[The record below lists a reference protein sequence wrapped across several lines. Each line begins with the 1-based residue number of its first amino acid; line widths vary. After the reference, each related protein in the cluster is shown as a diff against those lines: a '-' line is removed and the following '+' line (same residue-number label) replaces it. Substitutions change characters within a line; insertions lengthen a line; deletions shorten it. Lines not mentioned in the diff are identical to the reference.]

1 MVLLGQLTQRVPITG
16 DVKLTMWSKQGD
28 VITDETIIG
37 TENLL
42 DAPGLG
48 LWNWLEIKR
57 IFAAPDGFL
66 HIDFEANS
74 P

>member
-1 MVLLGQLTQRVPITG
+1 MMLLGQLTQRVTITG
-16 DVKLTMWSKQGD
+16 NVKLTMWSKKGD

-48 LWNWLEIKR
+48 LWNWMEIKN

-66 HIDFEANS
+66 HIDFEAID